1 MPEGA
6 ASHQDG
12 GKLGRPHEV
21 EGLAR
26 MDCTRLPPEEIVFA
40 PSGRGTMEKFIHQEN
55 LALFRRRLAE
65 VRGESERA
73 GAFETAGG
81 GRGER
86 AYSRKGELGSPQVAR
101 LLFGPNAR
109 KPGDDRVVTVIP

>member
-65 VRGESERA
+65 VRGESERQVLLKLLA
-73 GAFETAGG
+73 EEEAKEPIP
-81 GRGER
+81 E
-86 AYSRKGELGSPQVAR
+86 KG
-101 LLFGPNAR
+101 N
-109 KPGDDRVVTVIP
+109 